1 LNLFQVN
8 PSGPLRDLK
17 NLLFGG
23 GLVNTLKEFLTKH
36 WYVGIAAGVGLIIIM
51 VSLKRQLQLHIYYYG
66 KSKKTIT
73 TKTSQ
78 HGTQNVK
85 THNRIK
91 PKLHFDE
98 DVHFALDKLVLS
110 EFL

>member
-1 LNLFQVN
+1 
-8 PSGPLRDLK
+8 
-17 NLLFGG
+17 
-23 GLVNTLKEFLTKH
+23 
-36 WYVGIAAGVGLIIIM
+36 M

-73 TKTSQ
+73 TMTSQ

-91 PKLHFDE
+91 LKSHFDE